1 MSRNQCDLMDICLHR
16 FRAVLLTAAGKPDRS
31 LFDLDERVSAGLLV
45 LRDILMPLR
54 CL

>member
-1 MSRNQCDLMDICLHR
+1 MSRNQCDLMDI
-16 FRAVLLTAAGKPDRS
+16 LLTIAGKPDRS